1 MRARIVVRGRVQGVA
16 YRASTQHKAREL
28 GLTGWVRNLEDGSVE
43 LEAQGAA
50 DVIDALQTW
59 CHRGPS
65 LAKVIG
71 LDRTDLADVTGEAGF
86 KIR

>member
-16 YRASTQHKAREL
+16 YRVSTQRRAREL

-50 DVIDALQTW
+50 PVLDELEAW
-59 CHRGPS
+59 CRRGPM
-65 LAKVIG
+65 LAKVTG
-71 LDRTDLADVTGEAGF
+71 FDRTDLSDVAGEAGF
-86 KIR
+86 GVR